1 MIYHKPIG
9 DPVLA
14 FSKMIQNKSSFN
26 PFVISLTLIM
36 VVSLVVA
43 TLTIPTQMTEAFNW
57 AKSAIFANFSWFYIL
72 AFSIFLIF
80 LMILSIS
87 SLGNIKLGMNEE
99 EPEFPFLSWLA
110 MLFAAGM
117 GVGLMFFGVAEP
129 LSHYFV
135 TSGSPEYRQQEA
147 MLHTFFHWGIHAWA
161 VYAVIALALAYFGFR
176 YKLPLALRSCF
187 YPLLKD
193 KINGRIGDAIDV
205 MALIATLFGIIT
217 TLGFGA
223 SQLGAGLSQLGWIE
237 ESTFF
242 IKVIII
248 IAVMSLAVFSAISG
262 VGKGVKLLSEINLGL
277 AFSLLL
283 FVLIA
288 GPTLYLLSA
297 FSDNLGTYLTH
308 LISLSFKTYAYETDK
323 IGWFTDWTVLYWA
336 WWCSWAPFVGL
347 FIARISR
354 GRTIR
359 EFIFGVLAIPSLF
372 CVLWFTVFG
381 NSAIWLDTF
390 VANGT
395 LNELTSSPEKLL
407 FKFLDYLP
415 ISGVTSLTALVV
427 ISLFFITSADS
438 GIYVLNNIASRDKS
452 LSSPRWQ
459 AAMWG
464 ILMSI
469 VAIVLMSVGGLATL
483 QTMTLIVA
491 LPFAM
496 LMLVMCLSLWKGLNA
511 DKKYFET
518 KTTPSSVF
526 WTGDKWKDRLS
537 QMLNQTQ
544 EKDIVKFLKQ
554 TALPAMR
561 ELRQELIGVHN
572 LDVEIIQSFDSEEPS
587 VEFIIHK
594 ESMRD
599 FMYGIKSVG
608 HEVSEQLIED
618 QNMPHIQHSMTYQ
631 PMTFFFDGRTGY
643 DVQYMTRNELI
654 ADILRQYERY
664 LSLLDDVGQ
673 ELMAHEQ
680 TELAE

>member
-9 DPVLA
+9 DTVLS
-14 FSKMIQNKSSFN
+14 FTKLIQNKSSFN

-36 VVSLVVA
+36 VVGLVIATLVV
-43 TLTIPTQMTEAFNW
+43 PEQMTSALNW
-57 AKSAIFANFSWFYIL
+57 MKTAIFANFSWFYIL
-72 AFSIFLIF
+72 AFSIFLFF
-80 LMILSIS
+80 LVLLSVS
-87 SLGNIKLGMNEE
+87 SLGNIKLGTNEE
-99 EPEFPFLSWLA
+99 EPEFSFLSWLA

-129 LSHYFV
+129 LIHNFV
-135 TSGSPEYRQQEA
+135 TDGGFEYKQQEA
-147 MLHTFFHWGIHAWA
+147 MLHTLFHWGIHAWA

-193 KINGRIGDAIDV
+193 KINGRIGDVIDV
-205 MALIATLFGIIT
+205 LALVATLFGIIT

-223 SQLGAGLSQLGWIE
+223 SQLGAGLEQLGWIT
-237 ESTFF
+237 ESNFS
-242 IKVIII
+242 IKVAIII
-248 IAVMSLAVFSAISG
+248 VVMGLAVFSAISG
-262 VGKGVKLLSEINLGL
+262 VGKGVKMLSEINLGL
-277 AFSLLL
+277 AFSLML
-283 FVLIA
+283 FVLFA

-297 FSDNLGTYLTH
+297 FSDNLGTYLSN
-308 LISLSFKTYAYETDK
+308 LIHLSFKTYAYETGK
-323 IGWFTDWTVLYWA
+323 ISWFTDWTVLYWA

-372 CVLWFTVFG
+372 GVLWFTVFG

-390 VANGT
+390 VANGA
-395 LNELTSSPEKLL
+395 LNKLTASPEQLL

-415 ISGVTSLTALVV
+415 LSLVTGVVALVI

-459 AAMWG
+459 AVMWG
-464 ILMSI
+464 
-469 VAIVLMSVGGLATL
+469 VLMSVVAITLMGMGGLSTL

-496 LMLVMCLSLWKGLNA
+496 LMLVMCLSLWKGLSA

-518 KTTPSSVF
+518 KTTPSSMF
-526 WTGDKWKDRLS
+526 WSGDKWKDRLS

-544 EKDIVKFLKQ
+544 EKDIIKFLKH

-572 LDVEIIQSFDSEEPS
+572 LEVEIVQLFDNDEPS

-599 FMYGIKSVG
+599 FMYGIKSIG
-608 HEVSEQLIED
+608 HEVSEQLIDD

-631 PMTFFFDGRTGY
+631 PMTYFFDGRTGY

-664 LSLLDDVGQ
+664 LTLLDDVGQ

>member
-9 DPVLA
+9 DTVLS
-14 FSKMIQNKSSFN
+14 FTKLIQNKSSFN

-36 VVSLVVA
+36 VVGLVIATLVV
-43 TLTIPTQMTEAFNW
+43 PEQMTAALNW
-57 AKSAIFANFSWFYIL
+57 MKASIFANFSWFYIL
-72 AFSIFLIF
+72 AFSIFLFF
-80 LMILSIS
+80 LVLLSVS
-87 SLGNIKLGMNEE
+87 SLGNIKLGTNEE
-99 EPEFPFLSWLA
+99 EPEFSFLSWLA

-129 LSHYFV
+129 LIHNFV
-135 TSGSPEYRQQEA
+135 MDGSFEYKQQEA
-147 MLHTFFHWGIHAWA
+147 MLHTLFHWGIHAWA

-193 KINGRIGDAIDV
+193 RINGRVGDFIDV

-223 SQLGAGLSQLGWIE
+223 SQLSAGLEQLGWVT
-237 ESTFF
+237 ESNFS
-242 IKVIII
+242 IKVAIII
-248 IAVMSLAVFSAISG
+248 VVMGLAVFSAISG
-262 VGKGVKLLSEINLGL
+262 VGKGVKILSEINLGL
-277 AFSLLL
+277 AFSLML
-283 FVLIA
+283 FVLIT

-297 FSDNLGTYLTH
+297 FSDNLGTYLSS
-308 LISLSFKTYAYETDK
+308 LIHLSFKTYVYETGK
-323 IGWFTDWTVLYWA
+323 IEWFTDWTVLYWA

-372 CVLWFTVFG
+372 GVLWFTVFG

-390 VANGT
+390 VANGA
-395 LNELTSSPEKLL
+395 LNELTASPEKLL

-415 ISGVTSLTALVV
+415 LSFVTGIIALVI

-459 AAMWG
+459 AVMWG
-464 ILMSI
+464 ALMSI
-469 VAIVLMSVGGLATL
+469 VAITLMGMGGLSTL

-518 KTTPSSVF
+518 KTTPSSMF
-526 WTGDKWKDRLS
+526 WSGDKWKDRLS

-544 EKDIVKFLKQ
+544 EKDIIKFLKH

-572 LDVEIIQSFDSEEPS
+572 LEVEIVQLFDNDEPS
-587 VEFIIHK
+587 VEFIIRK

-599 FMYGIKSVG
+599 FMYGIKSIG
-608 HEVSEQLIED
+608 HEVSEQLIDD

-631 PMTFFFDGRTGY
+631 PMTYFFDGRAGY

-664 LSLLDDVGQ
+664 LTLLDDVGQ